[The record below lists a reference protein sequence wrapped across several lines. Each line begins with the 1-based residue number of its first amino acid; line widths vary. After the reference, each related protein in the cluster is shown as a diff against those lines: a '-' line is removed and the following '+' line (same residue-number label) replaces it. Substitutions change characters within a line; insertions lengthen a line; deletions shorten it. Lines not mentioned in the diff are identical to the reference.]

1 MMMRQRRRFFCPNE
15 NRLMASVAAAAA
27 VMVIIIRI
35 VRSPVA
41 SLTLECWGG
50 SATAAVAADRTGIL

>member
-15 NRLMASVAAAAA
+15 NRLMASVA

-50 SATAAVAADRTGIL
+50 SATAAIAADRTGIL

>member
-1 MMMRQRRRFFCPNE
+1 MLRRRRRFFCPNE
-15 NRLMASVAAAAA
+15 NRLMASVAAV

-50 SATAAVAADRTGIL
+50 SATAAAAVAADRTGIL

>member
-1 MMMRQRRRFFCPNE
+1 MMMLLRRRRRFFCPNE
-15 NRLMASVAAAAA
+15 NRLMASAA

-50 SATAAVAADRTGIL
+50 SATAALAAVRTGII